1 MVPEAGPATRKKYKR
16 GLPGLGDEYPRS
28 GAIVPEGGE
37 GVSEEGGEVCP
48 ECGNKRLVEDP
59 LRGEVVCSKC
69 GYVISDRI
77 IDRGPEWRAFD
88 SDQRKQRERTGAPST
103 YSLHDKGLS
112 SVIDKRD
119 IDITGKRLTPQR
131 TSQFY
136 RLRKWDSRSKI
147 QKSKDRHLLTALADI
162 ERIAGLL
169 NLPKNIREAASL
181 LYRRVVEN
189 GLARGRSIEL
199 LSAAVIYITCRQ
211 FQVPRTL
218 EEVAEASKL
227 SSKDIGRSYRFI
239 TRRLSINL
247 PPVSPINY
255 VPRFASMLG
264 IPGPVQQQA
273 IEILRKVLSLGLASG
288 KGPMGIAAAALYMAC
303 IESDVKKT
311 QKEVASA
318 AGVTEVTIRNRF
330 KEISE
335 LLDQGA

>member
-1 MVPEAGPATRKKYKR
+1 M
-16 GLPGLGDEYPRS
+16 
-28 GAIVPEGGE
+28 
-37 GVSEEGGEVCP
+37 SEETGDVCP
-48 ECGNKRLVEDP
+48 ECGSSKLREDP
-59 LRGEVVCSKC
+59 LRGEIVCSKC
-69 GYVISDRI
+69 GYVVSEKLMDS
-77 IDRGPEWRAFD
+77 GPEWRAFD
-88 SDQRKQRERTGAPST
+88 ADQRQQRERTGAPTT

-119 IDITGKRLTPQR
+119 VDITGKRLDPRR

-147 QKSKDRHLLTALADI
+147 QKSKDRHLLTALSDI

-169 NLPKNIREAASL
+169 NLPKNIRESASL
-181 LYRRVVEN
+181 VYRKVVDN

-199 LSAAVIYITCRQ
+199 LSAAVIYIVCRQ

-218 EEVAEASKL
+218 EEIAEATKL
-227 SSKDIGRSYRFI
+227 SSKDIGRSYRLI
-239 TRRLSINL
+239 TRRLDISL

-255 VPRFASMLG
+255 VPRFGSELG

-273 IEILRKVLSLGLASG
+273 IEILKQVLSQGLASG

-303 IESDVKKT
+303 LEANLKKT
-311 QKEVASA
+311 QKEVAQA

-335 LLDQGA
+335 LLQ

>member
-1 MVPEAGPATRKKYKR
+1 LVSRR
-16 GLPGLGDEYPRS
+16 
-28 GAIVPEGGE
+28 GE
-37 GVSEEGGEVCP
+37 GVSEENEEVCP
-48 ECGNKRLVEDP
+48 ECGSKRLQEDP

-69 GYVISDRI
+69 GYVVSDRI

-88 SDQRKQRERTGAPST
+88 ADQRKQRERTGAPTT

-119 IDITGKRLTPQR
+119 VDITGRKLSPKQ

-136 RLRKWDSRSKI
+136 RLRRWDSRSKM
-147 QKSKDRHLLTALADI
+147 QRSKDRHLLMALADI

-199 LSAAVIYITCRQ
+199 LATAVIYITCRQ

-218 EEVAEASKL
+218 EEVSEATKL
-227 SSKDIGRSYRFI
+227 TTREIGRSYRYI
-239 TRRLSINL
+239 TRRLEISL
-247 PPVSPINY
+247 PPVSPVNY
-255 VPRFASMLG
+255 VPRFASSLG
-264 IPGPVQQQA
+264 VPGRVQQQA
-273 IEILRKVLSLGLASG
+273 IEILARVLSRGLASG
-288 KGPMGIAAAALYMAC
+288 KGPMGIAAAAIYMAC
-303 IESDVKKT
+303 LDAGVKKT
-311 QKEVASA
+311 QKEVAAA

-335 LLDQGA
+335 LLELGG